1 MSAVLSQLMFLVLI
15 QPIVLTLLCKTSVF
29 LPNFIHQI
37 IAKLLYAYMMSLKNQ
52 NQMSQI
58 LRWKLCT
65 KQVRRFIEMV
75 AVEQR
80 SNSSISQQFKRVETR
95 LIK

>member
-1 MSAVLSQLMFLVLI
+1 MSAVLSQLMFLLLI

-52 NQMSQI
+52 NRMPQMV
-58 LRWKLCT
+58 RWTVCNKR
-65 KQVRRFIEMV
+65 VRRFIEMV
-75 AVEQR
+75 ALEQR
-80 SNSSISQQFKRVETR
+80 SN
-95 LIK
+95 